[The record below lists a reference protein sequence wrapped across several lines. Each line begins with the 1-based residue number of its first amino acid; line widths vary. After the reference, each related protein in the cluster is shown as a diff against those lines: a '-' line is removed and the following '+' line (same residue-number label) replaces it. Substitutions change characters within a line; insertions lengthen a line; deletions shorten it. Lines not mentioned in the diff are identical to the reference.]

1 MLSTDEEN
9 VTCTPM
15 YIVSLK
21 EMKSDITDTIPV
33 PTYREVTRTV
43 VTPSDNMLLHLIC
56 SYYIGTLTLLFNI
69 LLKEWIMDVSKLLG
83 EMRKNF
89 WEDVTCN
96 GLASHPGGMLNWAF
110 EISF

>member
-1 MLSTDEEN
+1 
-9 VTCTPM
+9 
-15 YIVSLK
+15 
-21 EMKSDITDTIPV
+21 
-33 PTYREVTRTV
+33 
-43 VTPSDNMLLHLIC
+43 
-56 SYYIGTLTLLFNI
+56 
-69 LLKEWIMDVSKLLG
+69 MDASKLLG